1 MSKKRENECKN
12 VREFQERFATGEFE
26 DGSFDKQCEA
36 GWYDWFCDDSAL
48 VGKTRRLGKV
58 VAQIKDGGKVDL
70 DKNRVLFKNNC
81 PMVGP
86 LYDDIRISDEEGNLL
101 VITLDDER
109 CDYKWTVYS
118 YLADYGVIAE
128 FDDARKLVKWLN
140 EPWERPLASFK
151 ADALRKEIEEMCSVV
166 RILLADKDVRMAEQL
181 REKVKGMYEQLDA
194 LEKEAESAQG

>member
-1 MSKKRENECKN
+1 MKLEERNECKN

-70 DKNRVLFKNNC
+70 DKNRVIFKNNC

-86 LYDDIRISDEEGNLL
+86 LYDDIRIGDDEGNLF
-101 VITLDDER
+101 VIALDDER
-109 CDYKWTVYS
+109 S
-118 YLADYGVIAE
+118 RAG
-128 FDDARKLVKWLN
+128 
-140 EPWERPLASFK
+140 
-151 ADALRKEIEEMCSVV
+151 LREGRRLRDGGTPSPEGQG
-166 RILLADKDVRMAEQL
+166 DVRAN
-181 REKVKGMYEQLDA
+181 RR
-194 LEKEAESAQG
+194 S